1 MKRISEVKKE
11 VHHQEWLTMVQTCQN
26 SGKPVKTWCR
36 ENGINMYTY
45 YNRLKKLRTEV
56 LEQAEQQSI
65 VPVSVSEEISTVSEQ
80 AKPES
85 GTVVMRKNGLEVEL
99 PESME
104 TEKLLVL
111 MRGMLEC

>member
-1 MKRISEVKKE
+1 
-11 VHHQEWLTMVQTCQN
+11 
-26 SGKPVKTWCR
+26 
-36 ENGINMYTY
+36 MYTY
-45 YNRLKKLRTEV
+45 YSRLKKLRTEV
-56 LEQAEQQSI
+56 LEQAEQHSI

>member
-11 VHHQEWLTMVQTCQN
+11 VRRQEWLAMVQECQN

-45 YNRLKKLRTEV
+45 YSRLKKLRTEV

>member
-11 VHHQEWLTMVQTCQN
+11 VRRQEWLAMVQECQN

-45 YNRLKKLRTEV
+45 YSRLKKLRTEV
-56 LEQAEQQSI
+56 LEQSKQQSI
-65 VPVSVSEEISTVSEQ
+65 VPVSVSEGIRTVSEQ

>member
-11 VHHQEWLTMVQTCQN
+11 VRRQEWLAMVQTCQN

-45 YNRLKKLRTEV
+45 YSRLKKLRTEV

-65 VPVSVSEEISTVSEQ
+65 VPVGTAEGSHIVSEPS
-80 AKPES
+80 KLNS
-85 GTVVMRKNGLEVEL
+85 GTIVMRKNGLEVEL

>member
-11 VHHQEWLTMVQTCQN
+11 VRRKEWLAMVQACQN

-45 YNRLKKLRTEV
+45 YSRLKKLRTEV

-65 VPVSVSEEISTVSEQ
+65 VPVSIAEEMSTVSE
-80 AKPES
+80 AEKRES
-85 GTVVMRKNGLEVEL
+85 GTVVMRKNGLEVEI
-99 PESME
+99 PESMAS
-104 TEKLLVL
+104 EKMLVL
-111 MRGMLEC
+111 LRGMLEC

>member
-1 MKRISEVKKE
+1 MKRINEVKKE
-11 VHHQEWLTMVQTCQN
+11 VRRQEWLAMVQTCQN

-45 YNRLKKLRTEV
+45 YSRLKKLRTEV

-85 GTVVMRKNGLEVEL
+85 GTVVMRKNGDWKWNFRKVW
-99 PESME
+99 
-104 TEKLLVL
+104 KLRSCLY
-111 MRGMLEC
+111 

>member
-1 MKRISEVKKE
+1 
-11 VHHQEWLTMVQTCQN
+11 MVQECEN

-36 ENGINMYTY
+36 ENGINMCTY
-45 YNRLKKLRTEV
+45 YSRLKKLRTEV

-65 VPVSVSEEISTVSEQ
+65 VPVSISEEISTVSEP
-80 AKPES
+80 AKCGS
-85 GTVVMRKNGLEVEL
+85 GRVVMRKNGLEVEM

-111 MRGMLEC
+111 LRGMLEC

>member
-11 VHHQEWLTMVQTCQN
+11 VRRQEWLTMVQTCQN
-26 SGKPVKTWCR
+26 SGKPVKIWCR

-45 YNRLKKLRTEV
+45 YSRLKKLRTEV

>member
-11 VHHQEWLTMVQTCQN
+11 VHHQEWLTMVQECEN

-36 ENGINMYTY
+36 ENGINMCTY
-45 YNRLKKLRTEV
+45 YSRLKKLRTEV

-65 VPVSVSEEISTVSEQ
+65 VPVSISEEISTVSEP
-80 AKPES
+80 AKCGS
-85 GTVVMRKNGLEVEL
+85 GRAVMRKNGLEVEM

-104 TEKLLVL
+104 TKKLLVL
-111 MRGMLEC
+111 LRGMLEC